1 MTTHPDVKHASA
13 IFCSEFKS
21 ECEGVQASLR
31 DTSCDRHA
39 LLVKTS
45 ELGKKLT
52 EAAVYLPAYD
62 QRQCSALLKDLQ
74 ECLSSS
80 NPPRAKFSFASRK
93 SKAAKEEVTTKRST
107 ATLETAVQDA
117 TATGGKGD
125 IFGEAELTAIP
136 KSPQEGRKHSALP
149 PADPTHSRTIAD
161 YVDRYVNLPG
171 AADAEGLA
179 TASKDYYLLNL
190 DRCVIS
196 MLTTPVAALHAK
208 KLRNCLVIAG
218 PIAGSVLLENCEN
231 CVFVLACRQF
241 RMHHTMH
248 ADVFLHIPS
257 HPIIEDCDKIR
268 FAPYPAEDLSSLLT
282 TSSMSRLFEMADLE
296 YTPEVNRFDKV
307 EDFKWLKRTPS
318 PHWGVLAENERRIDW
333 RTCALIPKEDGNGYI
348 GSEDALGDTRAILGN
363 VLPTSFT

>member
-13 IFCSEFKS
+13 KFCSEFKS

-45 ELGKKLT
+45 ELGKNLT

-62 QRQCSALLKDLQ
+62 QRQCTALLKDLQ

-80 NPPRAKFSFASRK
+80 NPPRARFSFASRK
-93 SKAAKEEVTTKRST
+93 SKAAKEEVTTEQST

-117 TATGGKGD
+117 TAGGGNGD
-125 IFGEAELTAIP
+125 ILGDPDLAAMTA
-136 KSPQEGRKHSALP
+136 SPQEGRKHSALP
-149 PADPTHSRTIAD
+149 AANPTHSRTIAD

-171 AADAEGLA
+171 PAHAEGLA
-179 TASKDYYLLNL
+179 TTSKDYYLLNL

-241 RMHHTMH
+241 RMHNTMR

-268 FAPYPAEDLSSLLT
+268 FAPYPAEDLSSFLT
-282 TSSMSRLFEMADLE
+282 ASSMSDLFRMADLE
-296 YTPEVNRFDKV
+296 YAQKGNHFDKV

-318 PHWGVLAENERRIDW
+318 PHWTVLAENEHRIDW
-333 RTCALIPKEDGNGYI
+333 RTCSLMSKEDGDGYI
-348 GSEDALGDTRAILGN
+348 GSKDALGDTRAILGN
-363 VLPTSFT
+363 VLPSSFT